1 MKLMLDTHV
10 HTLASGHAYSTLAEY
25 VDEAKKKGLEL
36 IAQTDHGPAMPGG
49 PHAFHIGNQR
59 VLPKEMDGIRVL
71 KGVEVNILDF
81 EGRLD
86 LEERYMKNLEFVLA
100 SLHDVCI
107 YPGSREEN
115 TRALIGAM
123 KNKYV
128 DAIGHSGNPAFPI
141 HIEAFVKAA
150 KEHDVMIEINNSS
163 FGKSR
168 AGSRSNCEE
177 IARLAKEYGVKMIA
191 GSDSH
196 VRYDLGVFNYALEVF
211 ERLEIPEEL
220 IMNTSKEKLL
230 SHLRG
235 KGKRV

>member
-1 MKLMLDTHV
+1 MKLLLDTHI

-25 VDEAKKKGLEL
+25 VEMAKEKGLEL

-59 VLPKEMDGIRVL
+59 VLPAEMNGVRVL
-71 KGVEVNILDF
+71 KGAEVNILDF
-81 EGRLD
+81 NGRLD
-86 LEERYMKNLEFVLA
+86 LEDRYMKNLEFVLA
-100 SLHDVCI
+100 SLHDVCL
-107 YPGSREEN
+107 YPGSRDEN

-123 KNKYV
+123 ENKYV

-150 KEHDVMIEINNSS
+150 KDNNIMIEINNSS

-168 AGSRSNCEE
+168 VGSRENCEE
-177 IARLAKEYGVKMIA
+177 IARMAKKHGVKLIA
-191 GSDSH
+191 GSDAH
-196 VRYDLGVFNYALEVF
+196 IKYDLGRFDYALEVF
-211 ERLEIPEEL
+211 KRLEIPEEL

-230 SHLRG
+230 SHLRENG
-235 KGKRV
+235 KKV

>member
-1 MKLMLDTHV
+1 MKLLLDTHV

-59 VLPKEMDGIRVL
+59 VLPDEMDGIRVL
-71 KGVEVNILDF
+71 KGVEVNIIDF

-86 LEERYMKNLEFVLA
+86 LEDRYMKNLEFVLA

-107 YPGSREEN
+107 YPGDRDQN
-115 TRALIGAM
+115 TKALIGAM

-141 HIEAFVKAA
+141 HIEEFVKAA
-150 KEHDVMIEINNSS
+150 KEHDIMIEINNSS

-168 AGSRSNCEE
+168 VGSRENCEE
-177 IARLAKEYGVKMIA
+177 IARMAKQYGVKLIS
-191 GSDSH
+191 GSDAH
-196 VRYDLGVFNYALEVF
+196 VRYDLGRFNYALEVF
-211 ERLEIPEEL
+211 ERLEIPEAL

-230 SHLRG
+230 NHLRG
-235 KGKRV
+235 RGKRV